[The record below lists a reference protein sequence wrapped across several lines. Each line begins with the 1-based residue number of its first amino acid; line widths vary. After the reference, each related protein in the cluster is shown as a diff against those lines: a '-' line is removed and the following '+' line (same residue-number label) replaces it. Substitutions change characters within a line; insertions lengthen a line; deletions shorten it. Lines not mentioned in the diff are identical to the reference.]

1 MPDHHKLISTAAK
14 FGKFIGT
21 SKKKKKKKKSY
32 RYYKNF
38 DIAKFGNTLKGDLK
52 RVNDNIFENV
62 FLNAL
67 NNSAPLKTKMLRF
80 NNSTFRSKKTE
91 KG

>member
-1 MPDHHKLISTAAK
+1 MVHQ
-14 FGKFIGT
+14 
-21 SKKKKKKKKSY
+21 KKKKKKKSY

-52 RVNDNIFENV
+52 RVNDNIYKNFEKV